1 MKVSG
6 IRIRL
11 MEEELFII
19 VEAISILESLKKIRL
34 MDLEFIFIRMAVGMK
49 ETGFMM
55 SKKVKERKY
64 GLMVQNILEIIKQE

>member
-6 IRIRL
+6 IRIRP

-34 MDLEFIFIRMAVGMK
+34 MDSEFIFIRMAVGMK

-64 GLMVQNILEIIKQE
+64 GLMVQNI